1 MRSARLSTSDLARP
15 VRRQWA
21 GEVEGRRIERVLTEI
36 AAQPHG
42 SLADRLCAAAETGL
56 DASGVG
62 VALSAGAGLL
72 ATVCTT
78 EGARAV
84 EALQV
89 DLGEG
94 PAFDTH
100 RSGWPVLVADLDADL
115 SWPVFAPA
123 ALALGLRAT
132 FAFPLRRGAVRL
144 GALSV
149 HRSSAGGLS
158 DEEHADALVLARL
171 ALDLFLA
178 LQSGQ
183 APDELHGMFLD
194 GAASTAA
201 LHQATGILSVQLGIA
216 VGAALAL
223 LRAHAYAEERDL
235 RHVADDVVARRLRL
249 DRSE

>member
-1 MRSARLSTSDLARP
+1 
-15 VRRQWA
+15 
-21 GEVEGRRIERVLTEI
+21 VEGRRIERVLTAI
-36 AAQPHG
+36 AAQQHG

-62 VALSAGAGLL
+62 VSLSAGERIL
-72 ATVCTT
+72 ASVCTT
-78 EGARAV
+78 DGGRAV
-84 EALQV
+84 ESLQV

-100 RSGWPVLVADLDADL
+100 RSGWPVLVADLDGDL
-115 SWPVFAPA
+115 TWPVFAPA

-144 GALSV
+144 GALTI
-149 HRSSAGGLS
+149 HRRSAGGLS
-158 DEEHADALVLARL
+158 DEAHADGLVFARL

-178 LQSGQ
+178 LQSGH

-194 GAASTAA
+194 GTASTAA
-201 LHQATGILSVQLGIA
+201 LHQASGILSVQLSIA

-235 RHVADDVVARRLRL
+235 GDVADDVVARRLRL